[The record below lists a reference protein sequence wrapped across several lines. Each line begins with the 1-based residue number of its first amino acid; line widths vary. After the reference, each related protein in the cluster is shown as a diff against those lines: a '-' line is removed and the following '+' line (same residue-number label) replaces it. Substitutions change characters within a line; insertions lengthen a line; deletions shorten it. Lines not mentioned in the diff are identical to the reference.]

1 MTQGDRGGM
10 TAEDIARELGLSPIP
25 VEGGRFGQT
34 WADEHSSAIV
44 FLVTPEDFS
53 GLHVLP
59 SPEVWFHH
67 DGAPVRML
75 LLHPG
80 GQVSEPVLGSDLAS
94 GQLPQVAVPPGV
106 CMAAEPLGD
115 WALLGTYM
123 SPPYEESTVVFP
135 SGRELVER
143 YPAAASRIARL
154 ARD

>member
-1 MTQGDRGGM
+1 MTQDDAGRR
-10 TAEDIARELGLSPIP
+10 TAEEVARELGLSPLP
-25 VEGGRFGQT
+25 VEGGRFAQT
-34 WADEHSSAIV
+34 WADEHSSAIL
-44 FLVTPEDFS
+44 FLVTPDDFS

-75 LLHPG
+75 LLHPDG
-80 GQVSEPVLGSDLAS
+80 SVTEPELGSDLAA

-106 CMAAEPLGD
+106 CMGAEPLGD

-123 SPPYEESTVVFP
+123 APPYEESTVVFP
-135 SGRELVER
+135 AGRELVER

-154 ARD
+154 ARN